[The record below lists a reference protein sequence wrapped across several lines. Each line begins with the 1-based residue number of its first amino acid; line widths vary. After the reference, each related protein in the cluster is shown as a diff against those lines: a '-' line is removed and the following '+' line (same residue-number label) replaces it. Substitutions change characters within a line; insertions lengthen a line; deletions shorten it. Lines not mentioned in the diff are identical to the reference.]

1 MTLAR
6 NAKLNAL
13 SNEFAAEICHA
24 TQELIDR
31 DEVLV
36 IILKS
41 DARIFCSGLDPKTIA
56 SLGLDSS
63 PKSTLGFPVK
73 LKDLL
78 ECCNVFER
86 SPKPVIAAVHGEC
99 VGGGLDM
106 ISACDIRLCT
116 EDASFSLREVAIGVV
131 ADMGA
136 LDRLPSII
144 GQGFTREMALTGRFY
159 SAGEAKRMRLV
170 SNIYADK
177 EALMEAAKKLAAQ
190 IAENAP
196 HSVREIKEVTN
207 YRRDK
212 APKWV
217 C

>member
-1 MTLAR
+1 
-6 NAKLNAL
+6 
-13 SNEFAAEICHA
+13 
-24 TQELIDR
+24 
-31 DEVLV
+31 
-36 IILKS
+36 
-41 DARIFCSGLDPKTIA
+41 
-56 SLGLDSS
+56 
-63 PKSTLGFPVK
+63 
-73 LKDLL
+73 
-78 ECCNVFER
+78 
-86 SPKPVIAAVHGEC
+86 
-99 VGGGLDM
+99 
-106 ISACDIRLCT
+106 
-116 EDASFSLREVAIGVV
+116 
-131 ADMGA
+131 
-136 LDRLPSII
+136 
-144 GQGFTREMALTGRFY
+144 MALTGRFY